1 MHKSIKIPTGIGL
14 LLFLV
19 IIISFIIF
27 FENVSRS
34 NTDASG
40 SIQPTFVQISN
51 ITDTSFT
58 VSWITDKPTKGAI
71 ILKGEKISKKTYIEN
86 NENSPSLISK
96 SIHSVSPTNLQPSTT
111 YNFTIMSNGKKFIDQ
126 NDEFII
132 QTAPRLSSG
141 SSGLHPIY
149 GTILTQN
156 NLPAEETLVYVTLN
170 NSQTLS
176 TTVKPSGTWLLPL
189 NQIRNKSLTSYL
201 TTNDN
206 EVIHIYARSKDFEIT
221 AYTNTLNS
229 APVPT
234 MILGKTYNFQKLS
247 SSKSKTQSST
257 ILGTASQNIN
267 KNWSVAL
274 ESPKNNTA
282 IPTNLP
288 LIKGTGIPGK
298 PVSVT
303 LGISHPQSDIIL
315 IESDGTFRYTPK
327 KRLSPGKQ
335 SVTISTTD
343 AQNKPIAITHIF
355 EVLKSGTQVLGDATA
370 SATITPTTTINPTVS
385 VSTPSATPQN
395 LIAQPP
401 PQSGNSYPT
410 IIMLVSGFFMIFIS
424 VLTLI

>member
-126 NDEFII
+126 NDELII